1 MWRRIVRGG
10 QVSDAPASDARGV
23 VPESLRAYYRV
34 SAWIPVRITP
44 LEPAAIAA
52 AVLDLAIPDPLL
64 TDSLGATIR
73 GELRPFA
80 RLRRI
85 EEKIDLLLGAA
96 SIDAPRPLS
105 GRDRRFVVFSG
116 AGLALAVDFRFRR
129 GDAFRV
135 ELLLPT
141 PRSRSVRAVAEAVHD
156 SEETAREGRP
166 NRLALA
172 FRHIE
177 TDERNALIAYSY
189 DLQRLALRAKHDGA
203 AARP

>member
-10 QVSDAPASDARGV
+10 QISDARASDARGV

-34 SAWIPVRITP
+34 SASIPVRITP
-44 LEPAAIAA
+44 LERDAIAG
-52 AVLDLAIPDPLL
+52 AVHDLSIPDPLL
-64 TDSLGATIR
+64 ATPWATQAEQDSAL
-73 GELRPFA
+73 LA

-85 EEKIDLLLGAA
+85 EEKLDLLLGAA
-96 SIDAPRPLS
+96 SIDVPRPLS
-105 GRDRRFVVFSG
+105 GRDRRMVVFSG
-116 AGLALAVDFRFRR
+116 AGLALDVDFRFRR

-135 ELLLPT
+135 ELVLPT
-141 PRSRSVRAVAEAVHD
+141 PHSRLVRAVAEAVQD
-156 SEETAREGRP
+156 SEQTGREGGP

-172 FRHIE
+172 FRQIE
-177 TDERNALIAYSY
+177 AEERNALVAYSY